1 MGELYGGKR
10 RRIASAYPVREP
22 GRHRGRILRF
32 LYLRHR
38 RVAGVRAVVLS
49 LRIGLGAIDSRI
61 CELRAGGRGAAGGGG
76 AARVL
81 RGSDRAQIDAGS
93 QPRPAGWISRRDLCP
108 PDILL
113 GWLEATV
120 ASVFTP

>member
-38 RVAGVRAVVLS
+38 RGAGVRAVVLS
-49 LRIGLGAIDSRI
+49 LRIGLGAIDARL
-61 CELRAGGRGAAGGGG
+61 CELRAGVRGAAGGGRSEEHTSELQSLMRISY
-76 AARVL
+76 AVL
-81 RGSDRAQIDAGS
+81 C
-93 QPRPAGWISRRDLCP
+93 LKKKK
-108 PDILL
+108 
-113 GWLEATV
+113 T
-120 ASVFTP
+120 